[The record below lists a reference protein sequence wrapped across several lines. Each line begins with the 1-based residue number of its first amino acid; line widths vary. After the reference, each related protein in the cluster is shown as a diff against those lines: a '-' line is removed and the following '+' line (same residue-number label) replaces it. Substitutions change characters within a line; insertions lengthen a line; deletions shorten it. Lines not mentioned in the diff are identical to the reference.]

1 MRLMPGIT
9 LSWRSMIWF
18 ISYLILAKSD
28 VFSLAPTCMLLIYKD
43 TWLTLISVG
52 RRWPVKWNEINFL
65 VGWPVC
71 SAEAEPAEPPASV
84 SHVTCDN
91 LHCPWHS
98 DSDTVTDITH
108 SVSIHWS
115 MANRRT
121 RSSKI
126 QKIDEDSDFDLDFD
140 QDFGP
145 SPESVPSEGEQQR
158 KYGAFWLCIRVHNQS
173 YADNLFFQIRLIAAL
188 KGELIK

>member
-71 SAEAEPAEPPASV
+71 SAEAEPAEPPAKCFSCD
-84 SHVTCDN
+84 HVTTCIVR
-91 LHCPWHS
+91 
-98 DSDTVTDITH
+98 DTLTDITH

-158 KYGAFWLCIRVHNQS
+158 KYGAFWLCIRVHNRS
-173 YADNLFFQIRLIAAL
+173 YADNHFFQIRLIAAL